1 MDDVVSLA
9 VTSATPLVRIATVE
23 GQEENCVISDLGP
36 SALADSPSKTH
47 CLDDTL
53 PYMDGRPSTNWMGE
67 YQPDSLRLFQHEDKD
82 LVPIFKWSDEDLEP
96 SQSEQRL
103 HSRDTR
109 SLWLCKSSLKIIDG
123 VLLYQFVG
131 CPDRK
136 LCLLV
141 PSALQDEVV
150 RYCHDIKTA
159 GHLGEKKTL
168 EKAKQSFYG
177 TICEKIGRNTLAPV
191 RFVVKI
197 RKPMFDQEH
206 LSSSSTLDTPWRGY
220 IWTLLFQSDI

>member
-103 HSRDTR
+103 HSRATR
-109 SLWLCKSSLKIIDG
+109 SLWLCKSCLKIING

-131 CPDRK
+131 FPDRK

-141 PSALQDEVV
+141 PSSLQDEVV

-168 EKAKQSFYG
+168 EKAKQSFLWYNMRKDWEEYVR
-177 TICEKIGRNTLAPV
+177 TCAVCSQNKKAHVRPRAPLEQ
-191 RFVVKI
+191 FHTGY
-197 RKPMFDQEH
+197 PMERVH
-206 LSSSSTLDTPWRGY
+206 LDTSVP
-220 IWTLLFQSDI
+220 I